1 MKKIKKTSSVHMDY
15 FKKGDRVFDI
25 RYGWGVVGEKINMWN
40 FSVDFF
46 NNELPVVYSFD
57 YAEMILSYT
66 EYKLDGHSL
75 EKPELTWK
83 LIYSEWSYDDSDLK
97 YREFLEQNFEPPVR
111 KCK

>member
-1 MKKIKKTSSVHMDY
+1 MEAFCILSKIIIVRGWVNPFSISSEIILLMT
-15 FKKGDRVFDI
+15 G
-25 RYGWGVVGEKINMWN
+25 WN

-46 NNELPVVYSFD
+46 NNESPVVYSFD

-83 LIYSEWSYDDSDLK
+83 SIYSEWSYDDSDLS
-97 YREFLEQNFEPPVR
+97 YRLYLEQNFEPPVR